1 MACSK
6 LMRSCAAAVPAVVL
20 ALLTVSVSPASAGSS
35 STALDTTDWSAM
47 FRESI
52 ANGTT
57 PLPDPGSVVN
67 TVLPPGPSG
76 CTHVAAPGGLDTG
89 PGSETMPYATAQR
102 LALSLG
108 PGEVGCLR
116 QGTYQENVTIARGG
130 SGDSA
135 RATLKSWPGERAKI
149 SGRLWVTDS
158 ANFVTVEQLDL
169 DGHDAPQCSASDWC
183 RLPSPTVNGDNL
195 IFQDNDVTNR
205 HQGICFN
212 LGNASYGRAANVTI
226 QRNRIHDCGLLPANN
241 HEHGIYLSYSDNT
254 RILNNDIYDNADR
267 GIQLYPDAQ
276 RTLVRGNVID
286 GNGEGVI
293 FSGVGSTASNDNV
306 VENNIV
312 TYSKIRHNIES
323 YYPDIVG
330 TGNVAR
336 NNCVFGA
343 AQGDIG
349 SAYGFT
355 ATSNLTADPGYVNRA
370 GKDFRLSA
378 GSPCASLLAG
388 SSLAPAGGRPR
399 TGSGTPPRKGGGT
412 GRRTHSQTLTRNPR
426 IRVRGLGHRCAKRR
440 VRLRVRVSATSPLR
454 RVRVYVDGRRVKST
468 KRARFSKRL
477 GVWRLRSGKHRLR
490 VVASDRAG
498 RKSVRK
504 RAFVRC

>member
-1 MACSK
+1 
-6 LMRSCAAAVPAVVL
+6 
-20 ALLTVSVSPASAGSS
+20 
-35 STALDTTDWSAM
+35 
-47 FRESI
+47 
-52 ANGTT
+52 
-57 PLPDPGSVVN
+57 
-67 TVLPPGPSG
+67 
-76 CTHVAAPGGLDTG
+76 VAAPGGNDAG
-89 PGSETMPYATAQR
+89 PGSDTLPYATAQR

-130 SGDSA
+130 SGDDA
-135 RATLKSWPGERAKI
+135 RAVFRSWPGERAKI

-212 LGNASYGRAANVTI
+212 LGNASYGRAENVTI

-293 FSGVGSTASNDNV
+293 FSGVGSTASNNNT

-312 TYSKIRHNIES
+312 TNSTIRHNIES

-370 GKDFRLSA
+370 GKDFRLKA

-388 SSLAPAGGRPR
+388 SSLAPAGARPR
-399 TGSGTPPRKGGGT
+399 TGSGARRTGGGRPRT
-412 GRRTHSQTLTRNPR
+412 GARSGKPR
-426 IRVRGLGHRCAKRR
+426 IRVRGLGHSCAKKRF
-440 VRLRVRVSATSPLR
+440 RLRISVRSSSPLR
-454 RVRVYVDGRRVKST
+454 RVRVYLDGRRIKTS
-468 KRARFSKRL
+468 KRARIYKRL
-477 GVWRLRSGKHRLR
+477 GVQRLRRGKHRLR
-490 VVASDRAG
+490 VVASDRG
-498 RKSVRK
+498 GHKTVR
-504 RAFVRC
+504 RRSFRRC